1 MVKVSIVVPIYN
13 TENYV
18 ERCLDSLLKQTLT
31 DIEIICVND
40 ASTDASLTVVEKKA
54 NNDRRIKIINHK
66 HNFGTGQARK
76 HGVEV
81 ANGEYILFVDS
92 DDSLK
97 SNACEELYKKI
108 KKEKVDILHFGTNII
123 PSRNT
128 SKTMVNWVE
137 NFLTPYPHNI
147 CGKDILEKCYVE
159 GKFDFNITDKM
170 WDAALCKKSFSQLS
184 DQKMIA
190 AEDQYAFFIMAL
202 CKFLFRDTRGEIL

>member
-1 MVKVSIVVPIYN
+1 MKIKKFGLIG
-13 TENYV
+13 
-18 ERCLDSLLKQTLT
+18 L
-31 DIEIICVND
+31 IICIVIGIIFFFPQ
-40 ASTDASLTVVEKKA
+40 
-54 NNDRRIKIINHK
+54 NNQKE
-66 HNFGTGQARK
+66 T
-76 HGVEV
+76 
-81 ANGEYILFVDS
+81 
-92 DDSLK
+92 
-97 SNACEELYKKI
+97 KKI

-190 AEDQYAFFIMAL
+190 AEDQYAFFIMAFYANSYL
-202 CKFLFRDTRGEIL
+202 GIQEEKYYNYNLGIGITGGDILDLKRFENRCTGAIVVQEVQAFLKREKNSIAFTRII

>member
-108 KKEKVDILHFGTNII
+108 KKEKWIFSILVQI
-123 PSRNT
+123 
-128 SKTMVNWVE
+128 
-137 NFLTPYPHNI
+137 
-147 CGKDILEKCYVE
+147 
-159 GKFDFNITDKM
+159 
-170 WDAALCKKSFSQLS
+170 
-184 DQKMIA
+184 
-190 AEDQYAFFIMAL
+190 
-202 CKFLFRDTRGEIL
+202 LFRQETHQKQWLIGLKIS

>member
-81 ANGEYILFVDS
+81 ANGEYILLNMNLQSFDLIVMQ
-92 DDSLK
+92 
-97 SNACEELYKKI
+97 N
-108 KKEKVDILHFGTNII
+108 
-123 PSRNT
+123 NT
-128 SKTMVNWVE
+128 E
-137 NFLTPYPHNI
+137 
-147 CGKDILEKCYVE
+147 
-159 GKFDFNITDKM
+159 
-170 WDAALCKKSFSQLS
+170 
-184 DQKMIA
+184 
-190 AEDQYAFFIMAL
+190 
-202 CKFLFRDTRGEIL
+202 